1 LPYHFPLM
9 PTGQKLI
16 IITKVS
22 TFFKQIESRT
32 YVKELCMKR
41 IFILLFWSVTLS
53 SLLTASP
60 FEQDAGKKYLHVSP
74 DGHWLL
80 YDTDE
85 APGLY
90 LLNLASNESI
100 LLADGFGIAPFAGW
114 SADSRYV
121 TFKMFNENLEQIPCV
136 FDVRTSQ
143 IIRLHQPVALAGVP
157 TMDKKGRVAFTIGN
171 TLLLTTTDGT
181 VLKSF
186 DLGTYA
192 NLAPVSYDG
201 RFVVYNDEADQLHI
215 LEVKTGNEVYV
226 TESERGYFNPR
237 WNPTKEMV
245 LFQDFS
251 GNLYIYDVQ
260 SRRQEQIAQKV
271 TQPLWNPDGTS
282 IVFTKNEI
290 VTSERVLNSDLFM
303 WKQESREL
311 VRLTDTPQR
320 MERYATLALNG
331 KLFFTEFHQNKN
343 EIFAVPFSA
352 SLRVLPEA
360 TPVVISKT
368 ERLNPSSLKTAK
380 PTRVESGSAYSF
392 EMPYVHQCYDSPTW
406 FNGCTACGGTAAVM
420 CLSYYDILPK
430 RPRTVYS
437 PFTHTTYYGDYIAEK
452 YTYNGFTFDIWAYD
466 RDGTKGYGAFGFI
479 VRHGSE
485 AWSDTKGFMA
495 EYARKHGLYSYVDWS
510 PTREKLMTEAN
521 GKRPF
526 VLLNSITS
534 SGHYISVI
542 GYDRNATTVIVNDP
556 AGDKSLGHY
565 GANYEGKG
573 AQYDW
578 PGYSNGHP
586 NLNTVWCFIYFRNEF
601 SDIVT
606 TAQINVDTLR
616 LGDTFPVSIEITN
629 RGNLKTDSTD
639 LYFFLSLNRTFEAG
653 SDWVVDTLRIPGV
666 APGDTLRIDTTCTMT
681 DSMVSAYFYF
691 GPYVKAESKI
701 TEANVVNNAWTKKLP
716 LKGYPNIFRVV
727 PRGQISDSLPAI
739 KASFIDPFT
748 PIDEA
753 SVRMFLDSV
762 EVSSQTEVTATSAS
776 FKPLKKLADGLH
788 SAMVKVKNEC
798 GLESVASWQ
807 FTVDTQTGIDF
818 GAPLPQRLQLQANF
832 PNPFNSETQLRFTI
846 PKAGG
851 VSLELFDVRG
861 QKVATLLH
869 KRMNAGTH
877 TFRLNA
883 NDLASGI
890 YFVRLRA
897 GNEVRMRRILLIK

>member
-1 LPYHFPLM
+1 
-9 PTGQKLI
+9 
-16 IITKVS
+16 
-22 TFFKQIESRT
+22 
-32 YVKELCMKR
+32 MKR
-41 IFILLFWSVTLS
+41 ILIFLIWTVTLS
-53 SLLTASP
+53 SLLAASP

-74 DGHWLL
+74 DGAWLL
-80 YDTDE
+80 YDSNET
-85 APGLY
+85 PGLY
-90 LLNLASNESI
+90 LLNLTTNEAV
-100 LLADGFGIAPFAGW
+100 LVAQGFGIAPFAGW

-121 TFKMFNENLEQIPCV
+121 TFKMFDENLEQIPCL

-157 TMDKKGRVAFTIGN
+157 AMDQNGRVAFTIGN
-171 TLLLTTTDGT
+171 TLLLTKTDGT
-181 VLKSF
+181 LLKSF
-186 DLGTYA
+186 DLGSYA
-192 NLAPVSYDG
+192 NLAPISADG
-201 RFVVYNDEADQLHI
+201 RFVVYNDREDQLHI
-215 LEVKTGNEVYV
+215 LDV
-226 TESERGYFNPR
+226 TDGTEIFVTQSGKGYFNPR
-237 WNPTKEMV
+237 WNPRKATL

-251 GNLYIYDVQ
+251 GNLYIYDLQ
-260 SRRQEQIAQKV
+260 SQRQEQIAQKV
-271 TQPLWNPDGTS
+271 TRPLWNPDGTS
-282 IVFTKNEI
+282 IVFSKNEI
-290 VTSERVLNSDLFM
+290 VETEQVLNSDLFL
-303 WKQESREL
+303 WRQESHEMI
-311 VRLTDTPQR
+311 RLTDTPQR
-320 MERYATLALNG
+320 IERYATLSRNG
-331 KLFFTEFHQNKN
+331 KLFFTEFQQSKN
-343 EIFAVPFSA
+343 RIFTVPFST
-352 SLRVLPEA
+352 SLRTLPEA
-360 TPVVISKT
+360 KPVEIDKI
-368 ERLNPSSLKTAK
+368 EPLNPSPTKIAK
-380 PTRVESGSAYSF
+380 PTRVQSGSAYSF

-420 CLSYYDILPK
+420 CLAYYDILPK

-437 PFTHTTYYGDYIAEK
+437 PFTHTTNYGDYIAEK

-542 GYDRNATTVIVNDP
+542 GYDKNATTVIVNDP

-629 RGNLKTDSTD
+629 RGNLQTDSTD
-639 LYFFLSLNRTFEAG
+639 LYFFLSLNKTFEAG

-701 TEANVVNNAWTKKLP
+701 TEANVVNNAWTVKLP
-716 LKGYPNIFRVV
+716 LKGYPNIFRVL

-739 KASFIDPFT
+739 KAFFIDPFT
-748 PIDEA
+748 PIDEN
-753 SVRMFLDSV
+753 SVQMFLDSV
-762 EVSSQTEVTATSAS
+762 DVSSQAEINATSAS
-776 FKPLKKLADGLH
+776 FKPQERLAEGLH
-788 SAMVKVKNEC
+788 SALVKVKNAR
-798 GLESVASWQ
+798 GLESVVSWQ
-807 FTVDTQTGIDF
+807 FTVDTQTGLVF
-818 GAPLPQRLQLQANF
+818 NVPLPRHLQLEANY
-832 PNPFNSETQLRFTI
+832 PNPFNGETQIRFTI
-846 PKAGG
+846 PKTEG
-851 VSLELFDVRG
+851 VSLELFDIRG
-861 QKVATLLH
+861 QKIATLLH
-869 KRMNAGTH
+869 KRLNAGMH

-883 NDLASGI
+883 NHLASGI

-897 GNEVRMRRILLIK
+897 GNEVRMRRILLVK